1 MGKLTAKSKFAIKLE
16 HVLEDSRV
24 SGIVPDEQIER
35 VLHRPDFDMDAFD
48 WFLDRAEAEGVRVE
62 LPDLDEGEAAP
73 SRRKPRMSR
82 NGHGLDPVS
91 MYLKEIGRYPLLTPQ
106 REARLARAVRAGDEA
121 ARRSMILS
129 NLRLVVRIAKAYKDR
144 GVELLDLIEE
154 GNLGLIAAVDRF
166 DPERRRR
173 FSTYA
178 SWWIRQSVV
187 RGVANYA
194 RTVRVPIH
202 VLQLITRFLS
212 AEAALTRK
220 LGRQPLMEEVALQ
233 MGVQVRKIEHIR
245 TWVGGRESKDY
256 DSAVEAYG
264 EGSQFE
270 PLLAVASPE
279 EMVEIQLE
287 RERLLRLLSRLPS
300 REDKLLR
307 MRYGFQDGRMHTL
320 AEVGALMGVTR
331 ERVRQVEKR
340 ALARLRKLMEASE
353 KQDDSTGETRH

>member
-1 MGKLTAKSKFAIKLE
+1 MGKRIAKSKFALKLE
-16 HVLEDSRV
+16 HVLEECRP
-24 SGIVPDEQIER
+24 SGFVPDEQIER
-35 VLHRPDFDMDAFD
+35 VMHRPDFDMDAFD

-62 LPDLDEGEAAP
+62 LPDYEQGEAAP
-73 SRRKPRMSR
+73 ARKRPRTGR
-82 NGHGLDPVS
+82 NGGGLEPVG
-91 MYLKEIGRYPLLTPQ
+91 MYLKEIGRYPLLTPGK
-106 REARLARAVRAGDEA
+106 EVRLARGVRAGDES
-121 ARRSMILS
+121 ARMSMILS
-129 NLRLVVRIAKAYKDR
+129 NLRLVVKIAKAYKDR

-166 DPERRRR
+166 DPDRKRR

-187 RGVANYA
+187 RGVANYS

-212 AEAALTRK
+212 TETVLSRK
-220 LGRQPLMEEVALQ
+220 LGRPALVEEIALQ
-233 MGVQVRKIEHIR
+233 MGVPQKKIERIR

-264 EGSQFE
+264 EMSQFE

-279 EMVEIQLE
+279 EMVELQLE
-287 RERLLRLLSRLPS
+287 RERLLRLMSQLPG
-300 REDKLLR
+300 REEKLLR
-307 MRYGFQDGRMHTL
+307 IRYGFQDGRMHTL
-320 AEVGALMGVTR
+320 AEVGALLGVSR

-340 ALARLRKLMEASE
+340 ALAKLRKMMEAGERQTESG
-353 KQDDSTGETRH
+353 GETRH